1 MSDKTFRLDMAMMYA
16 VHNALRRELERIAR
30 ITARPEDDPRHIL
43 RTAVGWELFK
53 NYLRVHHVSE
63 DEAVWPVMQA
73 ALAGGRSDDLALL
86 DAMEAE
92 HAAIDPVLEAV
103 DAALADRETGP
114 GRLGDLVDALTGVVT
129 AHLKHEEDEAL
140 ALIDATLTV
149 EQWQHVSEV
158 HRNNI
163 GADAPRYLPWL
174 LEGASEQSTA
184 TILGR
189 MPEPLRNAYRDEWR
203 KAYVA
208 LDLWTAK
215 DEQAAI

>member
-1 MSDKTFRLDMAMMYA
+1 MIGCRRVNPGVTKVRVPMRDKTFRLDMAMMYA

-63 DEAVWPVMQA
+63 D
-73 ALAGGRSDDLALL
+73 D
-86 DAMEAE
+86 
-92 HAAIDPVLEAV
+92 
-103 DAALADRETGP
+103 
-114 GRLGDLVDALTGVVT
+114 
-129 AHLKHEEDEAL
+129 
-140 ALIDATLTV
+140 
-149 EQWQHVSEV
+149 
-158 HRNNI
+158 RNNT
-163 GADAPRYLPWL
+163 GAAAPRYLPWL
-174 LEGASEQSTA
+174 LDSASEKITA

-189 MPEPLRNAYRDEWR
+189 MVEPLRNAYRDEWR